1 MPVVSAFLVPGN
13 PLPLLR
19 EDNPPWGALA
29 VAARAAGRALA
40 ASKPDVL
47 LIYSTQWITVLD
59 ELWQTR
65 PHSTGLHV
73 DENWYEYGDLQMDL
87 RADVDLA
94 NACIAAAN
102 AAGVRSKPVDYDS
115 FPIDT
120 GTIVAGAFLN
130 PDGHIPAVIA
140 ANNLYHDFAKTE
152 GLGRLAAQQADLQ
165 GKRAAV
171 IGIGGL
177 SANYFDKD
185 IDLAQDHIV
194 NVSDDEANRALLADM
209 EGGSAKLRP
218 AIERYTGAVKA
229 DMGMKHLAW
238 VLGAIGDYS
247 SATVHGYGA
256 TYGAGAAIVEF
267 HS

>member
-1 MPVVSAFLVPGN
+1 MPIVSAFLVPGN

-19 EDNPPWGALA
+19 GDNPPWEVLA
-29 VAARAAGRALA
+29 DAARSAGRALA
-40 ASKPDVL
+40 DSKPDVL

-87 RADVDLA
+87 RADVPLA
-94 NACIAAAN
+94 NACIVAAN
-102 AAGVRSKPVDYDS
+102 AAGIRSKPVDYED

-130 PDGHIPAVIA
+130 PTGLIPAVIA

-152 GLGRLAAQQADLQ
+152 AIARLAAAQADLQ
-165 GKRAAV
+165 GKRVAV
-171 IGIGGL
+171 IGIGGM
-177 SANYFDKD
+177 SANYFDSD
-185 IDLAQDHIV
+185 IDIAQDRV
-194 NVSDDEANRALLADM
+194 VSDSDNAANRALLAAM
-209 EGGSAKLRP
+209 TGGIAALRP
-218 AIERYTGAVKA
+218 AVEHYNATVKA
-229 DMGMKHLAW
+229 DMGLKHLAW

-256 TYGAGAAIVEF
+256 TYGAGAAVVEF
-267 HS
+267 HT

>member
-19 EDNPPWGALA
+19 GDNPPWGLLA
-29 VAARAAGRALA
+29 DAARTAGRSLA
-40 ASKPDVL
+40 ESRPDVL
-47 LIYSTQWITVLD
+47 LVYSTQWITVLD

-73 DENWYEYGDLQMDL
+73 DENWYEYGDMQTDL
-87 RADVDLA
+87 RVDVDLA
-94 NACIAAAN
+94 TACIKAAN
-102 AAGVRSKPVDYDS
+102 DAGIRSKSVNYEG

-130 PDGHIPAVIA
+130 PTGEIPTVIA

-152 GLGRLAAQQADLQ
+152 TIAALAVQQADLQ
-165 GKRAAV
+165 NKRVAV

-177 SANYFDKD
+177 SANYFDRD
-185 IDLAQDHIV
+185 IVLADDHIV
-194 NVSDDEANRALLADM
+194 NPSDDDANKAMLADLAA
-209 EGGSAKLRP
+209 GSATLRTS
-218 AIERYTGAVKA
+218 ITDYVKSVKA

-238 VLGAIGDYS
+238 VLGALGMYS
-247 SATVHGYGA
+247 KATVHGYGA
-256 TYGAGAAIVEF
+256 TYGAGAAVVEF
-267 HS
+267 HI

>member
-1 MPVVSAFLVPGN
+1 MAIVSAFLVPGN

-19 EDNPPWGALA
+19 GDNPPWAVLA
-29 VAARAAGRALA
+29 NAAHAAGRALA
-40 ASKPDVL
+40 ESKPDVL
-47 LIYSTQWITVLD
+47 LIYSTQWIAVLD

-94 NACIAAAN
+94 TACIAAAN
-102 AAGVRSKPVDYDS
+102 EAGIKSKPVNYEG

-130 PDGHIPAVIA
+130 PAGTIPAVVA

-152 GLGRLAAQQADLQ
+152 MIAGLAAQQADMQ
-165 GKRAAV
+165 GKRMAV
-171 IGIGGL
+171 IGVGGL
-177 SANYFDKD
+177 SANYFDRD

-194 NVSDDEANRALLADM
+194 SASDDQENRALLLAM
-209 EGGSAKLRP
+209 AGGSAQLRS
-218 AIERYTGAVKA
+218 AIDHYTSAVKA

-256 TYGAGAAIVEF
+256 TYGAGAAVVEF
-267 HS
+267 HL